1 MNDNFKIIHYIELL
15 NKGFPTKF
23 LDLNIQEELK
33 RKLKKNSYNIY
44 SPYKDSEKVIY
55 YKDIEPSISL
65 LEIICKETLEHRK
78 ILGSI
83 FSLGVD
89 SSTFGDIVIYNN
101 HYYVYVLS
109 EMKDYFINN
118 LINIGKTNVKLE
130 EKDVN
135 LLSNYEREYEDI
147 ELIVSSERIDTVIS
161 RLICVNRIKIRSLI
175 SDKDILLNNNYLKDY
190 AKKLN
195 IGDLFSIRK
204 YGKYKYMGIIKNTK
218 SNNFVIN
225 IKKYK

>member
-15 NKGFPTKF
+15 SIGLPTKF

-55 YKDIEPSISL
+55 YKDIEPNICL
-65 LEIICKETLEHRK
+65 LEIISKEKLEHRM

-83 FSLGVD
+83 FSLGVE

-109 EMKDYFINN
+109 DMKDYFINN
-118 LINIGKTNVKLE
+118 LTSIGKINVKLE
-130 EKDVN
+130 ERDVN
-135 LLSNYEREYEDI
+135 ILSNIEREYDNI
-147 ELIVSSERIDTVIS
+147 ELIVSSERIDTIIS
-161 RLICVNRIKIRSLI
+161 RLIGVNRAKIKKLI
-175 SDKDILLNNNYLKDY
+175 SDKDILLNNNYLKDP

-195 IGDLFSIRK
+195 KDDLFSIRK

-218 SNNFVIN
+218 NNNFVIN